1 MNYTSGYQEVGL
13 GNSSS
18 GIMYAKMTCAKV
30 CGKMCLKYLWRSKD
44 WRFDVPFKAAW
55 PMFDKFIFLWVV
67 LWYPINRSLEL

>member
-30 CGKMCLKYLWRSKD
+30 CGKMCLKYLRRSKD
-44 WRFDVPFKAAW
+44 S
-55 PMFDKFIFLWVV
+55 MFHSRQPDHCL
-67 LWYPINRSLEL
+67 INLFFCELFCGIR